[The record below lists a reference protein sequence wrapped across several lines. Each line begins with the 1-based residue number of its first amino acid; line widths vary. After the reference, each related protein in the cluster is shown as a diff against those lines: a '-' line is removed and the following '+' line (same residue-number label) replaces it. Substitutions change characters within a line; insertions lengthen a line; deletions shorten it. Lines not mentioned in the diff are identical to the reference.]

1 MVRDSGGGPP
11 ALLEIKLDEKNGA
24 YLLRWRVDGIV
35 KVKYLPVEFT
45 KLQAEVREEAED
57 QDEDGR
63 RRHEKTVRTFPEFLH
78 GFKNDDGEQV
88 IGYLG

>member
-45 KLQAEVREEAED
+45 KLQAEV
-57 QDEDGR
+57 
-63 RRHEKTVRTFPEFLH
+63 K
-78 GFKNDDGEQV
+78 
-88 IGYLG
+88 

>member
-1 MVRDSGGGPP
+1 MRNTNKQLMRLIKKHTLTSSQIAKFLSVEITTVSGQRRHSDGQGFRWRPP

-45 KLQAEVREEAED
+45 KLQAEV
-57 QDEDGR
+57 
-63 RRHEKTVRTFPEFLH
+63 K
-78 GFKNDDGEQV
+78 
-88 IGYLG
+88 